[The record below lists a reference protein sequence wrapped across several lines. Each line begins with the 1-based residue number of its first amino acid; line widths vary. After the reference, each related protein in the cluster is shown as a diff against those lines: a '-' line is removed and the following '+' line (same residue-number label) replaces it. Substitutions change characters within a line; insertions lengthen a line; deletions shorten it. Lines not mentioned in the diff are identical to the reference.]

1 MSNATERSKIINVAM
16 PVGIESRWLAMFH
29 RAISMLWNI
38 LKSEGDMCLGN
49 PNPQSKYYFSLNVPR
64 IEKKNKNSSIKG
76 KISDLK
82 CKY

>member
-1 MSNATERSKIINVAM
+1 MSNATERSKKINVAM

-29 RAISMLWNI
+29 RAISVLWKI

-49 PNPQSKYYFSLNVPR
+49 PNPWSKYYFSLSVPK
-64 IEKKNKNSSIKG
+64 IKKKNSSKG
-76 KISDLK
+76 KIIDLK